1 MSLVET
7 LHNHVLTLRID
18 RPERMNALTFEL
30 LTTLCESLERVP
42 WSAEVRVVVITGTGR
57 AFCAG
62 QDLAAFGQTNGQS
75 LDIAEMVEKTY
86 NRLMMAIATLE
97 KPVITAVNGTA
108 AGAGASL
115 ALAGDLRLWSSAAK
129 FTEAFSNIALIPDGG
144 STWFLPRAVGYSK
157 ALELSI
163 FAEVI
168 DAAEGFRLGL
178 CERVFE
184 AETFAEQVQAYAERL
199 ASRPATAVALTKK
212 ALQQGMVGTLRE
224 SLTLEAQLQAQA
236 SRSSDHQEG
245 VHAFMEK
252 RKPEFNK

>member
-30 LTTLCESLERVP
+30 LIELCEALEHVP
-42 WSAEVRVVVITGTGR
+42 SRADVRVVVITGTGR

-62 QDLAAFGQTNGQS
+62 QDLAAFGKS

-86 NRLMMAIATLE
+86 NRLMMGICTLE

-115 ALAGDLRLWSSAAK
+115 ALAGDLRLWSSNAK

-199 ASRPATAVALTKK
+199 ANRPATAFALTKK
-212 ALQQGMVGTLRE
+212 AMQQGMVGTLRQ

-245 VHAFMEK
+245 VHAFIEK
-252 RKPEFNK
+252 RTPEFNK